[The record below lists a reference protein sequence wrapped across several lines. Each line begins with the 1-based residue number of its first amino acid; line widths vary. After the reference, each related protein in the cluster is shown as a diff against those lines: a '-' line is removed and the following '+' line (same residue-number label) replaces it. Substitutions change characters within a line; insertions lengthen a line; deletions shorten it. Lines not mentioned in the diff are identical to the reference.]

1 SKAIERIKEK
11 SSKNKVDLISRIDE
25 DSLRLYTA
33 RKQLSHEKI
42 YILQANDG
50 RKRVVTGSANMSH
63 SAFSGM
69 QRENICYMDGDRAFD
84 WYYGCFEELRD
95 NSTDNITVKMIT
107 VDDTSENIEE
117 LPIAQTVKVQKALII
132 EPQINEQFQEDK
144 RFALSVKG
152 LAAKYAP
159 LMPKSDKK
167 GKTLIT
173 PDAIK
178 LARRKLD
185 DVSRQEKE
193 LRNEYPQLVIDI
205 ENSAVILND
214 RTLDLNPQQNEI
226 ENDVRLFLEYMN
238 GYEKFHGDV
247 QLMQTRYFE
256 FANWFFAT
264 PFFATMRNMAALNN
278 QVSFPYPVFGLV
290 YGKSK
295 AGKTSFLET
304 LLKMM
309 IGQKTKIAAPDFT
322 RSSIEGLRREVKG
335 APIIVD
341 DLTQAR
347 FSQHAVETIKNDDFG
362 VLDRLSTYPAV
373 VISANEDVKAVA
385 PEIVR
390 RTVICRVEAGLKNT
404 DIIRSS
410 NVVRKVQQQITTAF
424 YREYLRRMLER
435 VPALI
440 EEMKAEDNIAP
451 DALEISSEIIYAII
465 NENYSDEIPYYIRK
479 LSLNDYFSEKT
490 TGAFVIKTIQ
500 NAWRINRKQFVVDR
514 KRQQLR
520 YSTGDIHETNRIIK
534 ELPEDLEAHKSRD
547 CIVMDLDV
555 ACTFFDVNFKK
566 RFLL

>member
-1 SKAIERIKEK
+1 
-11 SSKNKVDLISRIDE
+11 
-25 DSLRLYTA
+25 
-33 RKQLSHEKI
+33 
-42 YILQANDG
+42 
-50 RKRVVTGSANMSH
+50 
-63 SAFSGM
+63 
-69 QRENICYMDGDRAFD
+69 MD
-84 WYYGCFEELRD
+84 
-95 NSTDNITVKMIT
+95 
-107 VDDTSENIEE
+107 
-117 LPIAQTVKVQKALII
+117 
-132 EPQINEQFQEDK
+132 
-144 RFALSVKG
+144 VKG

-159 LMPKSDKK
+159 LMPKADKK
-167 GKTLIT
+167 GKLIIT
-173 PDAIK
+173 PETIK
-178 LARRKLD
+178 LTKRKLE
-185 DVSRQEKE
+185 DVRRQEKE

-214 RTLDLNPQQNEI
+214 RPLDLNPSQNEI
-226 ENDVRLFLEYMN
+226 ENDVKLFIEYMN

-278 QVSFPYPVFGLV
+278 QVVFPYPVFGLV

-309 IGQKTKIAAPDFT
+309 IGQKTKISAPDFT

-362 VLDRLSTYPAV
+362 VLERLSTYPAV

-404 DIIRSS
+404 EIIRSS
-410 NVVRKVQQQITTAF
+410 NTVRRVQQNITTAF
-424 YREYLRRMLER
+424 YREYLRRMLVQ
-435 VPALI
+435 VPTLI
-440 EEMKAEDNIAP
+440 DDLKSEDTIAP
-451 DALEISSEIIYAII
+451 DILAVSSEIICHII
-465 NENYSDEIPYYIRK
+465 SETYNGEMPFYVRS
-479 LSLNDYFSEKT
+479 LSLDDYFSEKT

-514 KRQQLR
+514 KRKQLR

-547 CIVMDLDV
+547 SIVMDLDV
-555 ACTFFDVNFKK
+555 ACDFFDVNFKK
-566 RFLL
+566 WF